1 MTKKKREHYKKILL
15 ERRLE
20 LNGDLQRQSERG
32 LNEDRSDA
40 KDTID
45 QADSSVAAD
54 LNLTRLEMI
63 TRQIREIDEALE
75 KINIEEF
82 GICES
87 CGEDIPEG
95 RLKVRPNAI
104 YCIQCKD
111 EIEKRGNLK

>member
-1 MTKKKREHYKKILL
+1 MNKKKLEHYKEILL

-20 LNGDLQRQSERG
+20 LSSDLQRQLERRQDQ
-32 LNEDRSDA
+32 ERPDA
-40 KDTID
+40 MDTID
-45 QADSSVAAD
+45 QADSSLAAD
-54 LNLTRLEMI
+54 LDLTRREMI

-75 KINIEEF
+75 KIKREEF

-95 RLKVRPNAI
+95 RLKARPNAI

-111 EIEKRGNLK
+111 EIEKRGK

>member
-1 MTKKKREHYKKILL
+1 MDKKKLEHYKEVLL

-20 LNGDLQRQSERG
+20 LNADLQRQLESG
-32 LNEDRSDA
+32 QSQDRSDA
-40 KDTID
+40 MDTID

-54 LNLTRLEMI
+54 LNITRREMI
-63 TRQIREIDEALE
+63 ARQIREIDEALE
-75 KINIEEF
+75 KIQRGEF
-82 GICES
+82 GVCEG

-95 RLKVRPNAI
+95 RLKARPNAI